1 MAVGSNDMM
10 ARSGTTV
17 RVALLLVTL
26 PEVAVILVV
35 PTARPEVQPTLGL
48 AATLVLL
55 LAQVTEAVMFW

>member
-55 LAQVTEAVMFW
+55 LAQVTEAVMF